1 MVPTSEVKRGHEKM
15 CTSLLMCVAFDVDFS
30 RGCES
35 NLWTPI
41 GHTIM
46 QRPLR
51 LGASLTCQDAHRCLR
66 LRYSYSVHLDF
77 SNLMLTY
84 HSLLDPDLLGY
95 SLDF

>member
-1 MVPTSEVKRGHEKM
+1 VHLAPHVGEESAPRSA
-15 CTSLLMCVAFDVDFS
+15 SLRVAFDVDFS